1 MPTITAADSSVR
13 LTRSRFN
20 LAKSLL
26 GERPAAWGRYFNGFH
41 THSAEYQ
48 PEEAS
53 LFKELGV
60 KLIPI
65 AQQTPKVAGSALD
78 GAAHAAV
85 NAYKFI
91 SRIGVD
97 HLAENG
103 DEYVMF
109 LDVESEP
116 SLSAEYFAGWSKTL
130 VSASRDQSE
139 GRFTIFPAVYARPRD
154 DETWT
159 ALREAQRLGAEPC
172 RGIWAARYHF
182 NACDK
187 PRPDWETD
195 FLTPAPAPDCPVLLW
210 QYAIDCPDGNGVDCD
225 LLSPD
230 AAAQSTLLDRLIVP
244 SPQPR
249 TRSIPK

>member
-1 MPTITAADSSVR
+1 MPTIGAADSSVR

-41 THSAEYQ
+41 THAAEYR
-48 PEEAS
+48 PEEAA
-53 LFKELGV
+53 LFKELKV

-65 AQQTPKVAGSALD
+65 AQQTPKVAGTALE

-85 NAYKFI
+85 NVYKFI
-91 SRIGVD
+91 SRVGVD
-97 HLAENG
+97 HLAKSG
-103 DEYVMF
+103 DEYLLF
-109 LDVESEP
+109 LDVEGDP
-116 SLSAEYFAGWSKTL
+116 SLSAEYYAGGSKTL

-154 DETWT
+154 SKTWQ
-159 ALREAQRLGAEPC
+159 ALRDAEQSGAEPC
-172 RGIWAARYHF
+172 RGVWSARYHF

-187 PRPDWETD
+187 PRPDWEPD
-195 FLTPAPAPDCPVLLW
+195 FITPSPAPDCPVLLW
-210 QYAIDCPDGNGVDCD
+210 QYAIDCPDGKGVDCD

-230 AAAQSTLLDRLIVP
+230 PAVQSLLLDRLIM
-244 SPQPR
+244 
-249 TRSIPK
+249 PKATTNRPPAE

>member
-1 MPTITAADSSVR
+1 MPTIAAADSSVR

-20 LAKSLL
+20 SAKSLL

-53 LFKELGV
+53 LFKELKV

-85 NAYKFI
+85 NVYKFI

-97 HLAENG
+97 HLAKNG
-103 DEYVMF
+103 SEYLMF
-109 LDVESEP
+109 LDVEGAP
-116 SLSAEYFAGWSKTL
+116 SLSADYYTGWSKTL

-139 GRFTIFPAVYARPRD
+139 RRFTIVPAVYARPRD

-159 ALREAQRLGAEPC
+159 ALSEAHRMGAEPC
-172 RGIWAARYHF
+172 RGVWTARFHF

-187 PRPDWETD
+187 PRPDWEAN
-195 FLTPAPAPDCPVLLW
+195 FLTPSTALDCPVLIW

-230 AAAQSTLLDRLIVP
+230 VDAQSILLDRLIVP
-244 SPQPR
+244 SPQRR
-249 TRSIPK
+249 T